1 MEAKNISKILSIVR
15 KNKNITQKELCGVLS
30 WDRSRL
36 AKIETNCQ
44 NMYLRDFLK
53 LCEGLEVCPL
63 DVIRASK
70 NLGEV
75 PEYERL
81 ITKDEKKKLKKIAEL
96 QSKIDK
102 LKGDRIE
109 RKIGSE

>member
-1 MEAKNISKILSIVR
+1 MEAKNISKILSIIR
-15 KNKNITQKELCGVLS
+15 KNKNMTQKELCNVLS

-44 NMYLRDFLK
+44 NMYLKDFLR
-53 LCEGLEVCPL
+53 LCEGLEACPL

-75 PEYERL
+75 PHYENL
-81 ITKDEKKKLKKIAEL
+81 ISKEEKKKLAKIE
-96 QSKIDK
+96 K
-102 LKGDRIE
+102 LEKQIE
-109 RKIGSE
+109 RLKLESSSN